1 MPPSEQDQEPT
12 SVPPHAACSPCSPPN
27 TIITHGGRRQA
38 PLASPPLLLLL
49 LVSLALLPGL
59 LHAIQLDV
67 DPYSTRCV
75 SDDYAPD
82 EDSTIKLR
90 AVGRVQ
96 ESIRATVSNPDG
108 RSVWD
113 SYLTAQTQDVAIPAE
128 HFGLYRI
135 CYSNGGSEVQRV
147 EVGLLD
153 RAVKLGQKFDSAKT
167 KEHLLPLQLLFRR
180 AELTV
185 AGVSKELDSVRQRE
199 AALRETSETTDAR
212 IQWFSIF
219 SIVILLAVS
228 LWQVTFLKSFFR
240 SKKLL

>member
-1 MPPSEQDQEPT
+1 MAPSNQQEPT
-12 SVPPHAACSPCSPPN
+12 SVPPHGACSSTTPPT
-27 TIITHGGRRQA
+27 TIITPERRRA
-38 PLASPPLLLLL
+38 PLSFPFLLV
-49 LVSLALLPGL
+49 VSLALLLPGP

-67 DPYSTRCV
+67 EPYSTRCI

-96 ESIRATVSNPDG
+96 ENVRATVSNPDG
-108 RSVWD
+108 QSVWD
-113 SYLTAQTQDVAIPAE
+113 SYITAQTQNVPVSADN
-128 HFGLYRI
+128 FGLYRI
-135 CYSNGGSEVQRV
+135 CFSNGGSAVQRV

-153 RAVKLGQKFDSAKT
+153 RAVTLGQKFDSAKT
-167 KEHLLPLQLLFRR
+167 KEHLRPLQLLFRR

-199 AALRETSETTDAR
+199 AVLRETSDSTNTR